1 MSVVKDV
8 NHIPELMKNL
18 KSLCQQTI
26 SVGWHQEDNSHL
38 AMIARVQ
45 EYGANIPV
53 SDQLRKWMAASGFP
67 LKKGTTILH
76 IPQRAPLRKSFENL
90 SEIGYILGEGVDII
104 LDSGDIRKG
113 QNHIGMMMVRLVQR
127 TLNSN
132 LQPKNHPFTKKNKH
146 GDKTLIDTGKL
157 VSGVAYKIK

>member
-26 SVGWHQEDNSHL
+26 SVGWHKEDNEHL
-38 AMIARVQ
+38 AMIAGVQ

-53 SDQLRKWMAASGFP
+53 SDGLRKWMAASGFP

-76 IPQRAPLRKSFENL
+76 VPQRAPLRKAFERTA
-90 SEIGYILGEGVDII
+90 EIGAILGEGVDIM
-104 LDSGDIRKG
+104 LASGNVRKG
-113 QNHIGMMMVRLVQR
+113 QNHIGMKMVRLVQR
-127 TLNSN
+127 TVNSN
-132 LQPKNHPFTKKNKH
+132 LGPRNHPFTKKNKN
-146 GDKTLIDTGKL
+146 GDKTLIDSGKL
-157 VSGVAYKIK
+157 VNGVAYKIK